1 MKYAGCLVLLVCLLV
16 PPASAASEAA
26 TPTPSFQQAAS
37 DSISYINSGSFDK
50 RLSKI
55 LAEDPDTVTVTFPV
69 PFDTDSI
76 PERIDNWLT
85 MVEDHDGIVD
95 LKPEVPKV
103 ATRGLIGEAMS
114 LVKSTYG
121 SVKKK
126 RQYRHVK
133 NYDAIVYYE
142 AESGEV
148 TRIVFTRKST

>member
-1 MKYAGCLVLLVCLLV
+1 MKYAGCLVLLLCLLAS
-16 PPASAASEAA
+16 PASAALEAA
-26 TPTPSFQQAAS
+26 PPTPSFQEVAS
-37 DSISYINSGSFDK
+37 DSLSYINSGSFDK
-50 RLSKI
+50 RLSKT

-69 PFDTDSI
+69 SFDTDSI

-103 ATRGLIGEAMS
+103 VTRGLIGEAMS
-114 LVKSTYG
+114 LVTSTYG
-121 SVKKK
+121 SIKKK

-133 NYDAIVYYE
+133 NYDVIVYYE

-148 TRIVFTRKST
+148 TRLVFTRKAT

>member
-26 TPTPSFQQAAS
+26 TPTLSSQQAAS

-69 PFDTDSI
+69 PFDTDTI

-103 ATRGLIGEAMS
+103 AQRGLIGEAMS
-114 LVKSTYG
+114 LVTSTYG
-121 SVKKK
+121 SIKKK

-133 NYDAIVYYE
+133 DYNAIVYYE
-142 AESGEV
+142 AESGEI
-148 TRIVFTRKST
+148 TRIVFTRKAT

>member
-1 MKYAGCLVLLVCLLV
+1 MKYAGCLVLLICLLV
-16 PPASAASEAA
+16 PPASAVPEAA

-69 PFDTDSI
+69 PFDTDTI

-103 ATRGLIGEAMS
+103 AQRGLIGEAMS
-114 LVKSTYG
+114 LVASTYG
-121 SVKKK
+121 SIKKK

-133 NYDAIVYYE
+133 DYDALVYYE
-142 AESGEV
+142 AKSGEI